1 MSLRAGLRIGLVG
14 CGRWGKNI
22 LRDLVS
28 LDCEVHVVAQDLE
41 SKSNAQEN
49 GAHEIVER
57 LSMLEPDLDG
67 YVVAVPTTCHREVVE
82 QLIPRGKP
90 VYVEKPL
97 TSDTADAAKL
107 VDLGRGRLFV
117 MDKWRYHPGVNAIR
131 DIICSARF
139 GRLRAL
145 NLRRR
150 QWGSAHSDVDPIW
163 ILLPHDL
170 SIVLHLL
177 GDIPEPLF
185 ASCLGGEG
193 WLNALTVYLGT
204 EVPVSIEVSSLS
216 AQHERFLEAVFD
228 EGTVTMR
235 DDQPGHLLIRYITQ
249 SGQSLG
255 ELELRDVDGS
265 LPLLLE
271 LQAFLDFLRGGEPPM
286 SSVEE
291 GQLIVQRV
299 EQCRKLALVQVG
311 AGEKSSPVE
320 QPKQ

>member
-1 MSLRAGLRIGLVG
+1 MSLHAGLRIGLVG

-28 LDCEVHVVAQDLE
+28 LDCEVHVVAQDIE
-41 SKSNAQEN
+41 SKGNAREY
-49 GAHEIVER
+49 GAHEILDT
-57 LSMLEPDLDG
+57 LSMLKPDLDG

-82 QLIPRGKP
+82 QLISRGKP
-90 VYVEKPL
+90 IYVEKPL
-97 TSDTADAAKL
+97 TSDTAAAAKL
-107 VDLGRGRLFV
+107 AELGQGKIFV

-131 DIICSARF
+131 NIIRSERL

-150 QWGSAHSDVDPIW
+150 QWGSVHSDVDPIL

-177 GDIPEPLF
+177 SDIPEPLF
-185 ASCLGGEG
+185 ATCLGEED
-193 WLNALTVYLGT
+193 WLSVLTVYLGE

-228 EGTVTMR
+228 GGTVTMK
-235 DDQPGHLLIRYITQ
+235 DDQPRHLLVRYATQ
-249 SGQSLG
+249 SGPSQG
-255 ELELRDVDGS
+255 ELELQDVGAS

-271 LQAFLDFLRGGEPPM
+271 LKAFLGFLRGGEPPM

-299 EQCRKLALVQVG
+299 EQCRKLALAQVG
-311 AGEKSSPVE
+311 AGERESPVN
-320 QPKQ
+320 QLKQ

>member
-1 MSLRAGLRIGLVG
+1 MSLQAGLRIGLVG

-28 LDCEVHVVAQDLE
+28 LDCEVYVVAQDHE
-41 SKSNAQEN
+41 SKGNAREY
-49 GAHEIVER
+49 GAHEILDT
-57 LSMLEPDLDG
+57 LSMLKPDLDG
-67 YVVAVPTTCHREVVE
+67 YVVAVPTTCHLEVVE
-82 QLIPRGKP
+82 QLISRGKP
-90 VYVEKPL
+90 IYVEKPL
-97 TSDTADAAKL
+97 TSDTAAAEKL

-131 DIICSARF
+131 NIIRSACL

-177 GDIPEPLF
+177 GDIPEPRF
-185 ASCLGGEG
+185 ATCLGEED
-193 WLNALTVYLGT
+193 WLSALTVYLGK
-204 EVPVSIEVSSLS
+204 EVRVSIEVSSLS
-216 AQHERFLEAVFD
+216 AQYERFLEAVFD
-228 EGTVTMR
+228 EGTVTMK
-235 DDQPGHLLIRYITQ
+235 DDQPGHLLIRYTTQ
-249 SGQSLG
+249 RGQLPG
-255 ELELRDVDGS
+255 ELKLQDVDAS

-271 LQAFLDFLRGGEPPM
+271 LKAFLGYLHGGEPPM

-299 EQCRKLALVQVG
+299 EQCRKLALARVDT
-311 AGEKSSPVE
+311 GETECQSID
-320 QPKQ
+320 

>member
-1 MSLRAGLRIGLVG
+1 MSLRTGLRIGLVG

-22 LRDLVS
+22 LRDLLS

-41 SKSNAQEN
+41 SKGNAQEN

-57 LSMLEPDLDG
+57 LSMLEHDLDG

-117 MDKWRYHPGVNAIR
+117 MDKWRYHPSVNAIR
-131 DIICSARF
+131 DIIGSGHL

-145 NLRRR
+145 SLRRS
-150 QWGSAHSDVDPIW
+150 QWGSVHSDVDPIW

-185 ASCLGGEG
+185 ATCLGEKD
-193 WLNALTVYLGT
+193 WLSALTVYLGK

-216 AQHERFLEAVFD
+216 SQYERILEAVFD
-228 EGTVTMR
+228 EGTVTMK
-235 DDQPGHLLIRYITQ
+235 DDQPGHLLIRRAAKP
-249 SGQSLG
+249 GG
-255 ELELRDVDGS
+255 EIELQDVDGS

-271 LQAFLDFLRGGEPPM
+271 LQAFLDFLCGGEPPM

-299 EQCRKLALVQVG
+299 EQCRRLALG
-311 AGEKSSPVE
+311 RIGSGESESPVNRL
-320 QPKQ
+320 K